1 VARKRMIDPNIWMSE
16 DVGKLN
22 LFERLLLIGMFSN
35 ADDEGK
41 GRANP
46 PLIRSLIFPYDDI
59 PIADIEAALEK
70 IKQYIHIEIYE
81 VDGSRY
87 YKFSN
92 WKKWQR
98 VDKIQ
103 KSIIPEPPPNDSEND
118 SKNDSKNDSTTSS
131 RMGSDEEKREKE
143 KRKEENIK
151 EDSIREEKETSLSHD
166 KAIEILKFYEGRTC
180 TSIAAHFQL
189 IVSLAEKYLV
199 DDIKEAMEKA
209 LDKGKKDKGALDYAQ
224 GILKNWQSE
233 GKPTA
238 DTSKSNYKVKKPSSW
253 NLQDQRPMEAGLE
266 EKLLKASAG
275 EEPVEDAME
284 VLRKYRE
291 EGK

>member
-1 VARKRMIDPNIWMSE
+1 MIDPNIWMSE

-46 PLIRSLIFPYDDI
+46 PLIRSIIFPYDDI
-59 PIADIEAALEK
+59 PISDIEAALEK
-70 IKQYIHIEIYE
+70 LKQYICIEIYE

-103 KSIIPEPPPNDSEND
+103 KSIIPEPPPNDS
-118 SKNDSKNDSTTSS
+118 KNDSKNDSVTSI
-131 RMGSDEEKREKE
+131 GIIPDQEKREKE
-143 KRKEENIK
+143 KRKEENIREDSIR
-151 EDSIREEKETSLSHD
+151 EDSIREEKEASLSHD

-180 TSIAAHFQL
+180 TSISAHFQL
-189 IVSLAEKYLV
+189 VVSLAEKYLV
-199 DDIKEAMEKA
+199 EDIKEAMEKA

-238 DTSKSNYKVKKPSSW
+238 ETNKGNYKSKKSSGW
-253 NLQDQRPMEAGLE
+253 NLKDQRPMEEGLVDQ
-266 EKLLKASAG
+266 LIAASAG
-275 EEPVEDAME
+275 EDTGEDPME
-284 VLRKYRE
+284 MLRQIR
-291 EGK
+291 GAG

>member
-1 VARKRMIDPNIWMSE
+1 MIDPNIWMSE
-16 DVGKLN
+16 DVGKLS

-59 PIADIEAALEK
+59 PISDIEAALGR

-118 SKNDSKNDSTTSS
+118 SKNDSTTSS

-151 EDSIREEKETSLSHD
+151 EDSIREEKEASLSHD

-180 TSIAAHFQL
+180 TSISAHFQL
-189 IVSLAEKYLV
+189 VVSMVEKYTV
-199 DDIKEAMEKA
+199 EDIKEAMEKA

-233 GKPTA
+233 GKPSAETN
-238 DTSKSNYKVKKPSSW
+238 KSIYKGKRPSSW
-253 NLQDQRPMEAGLE
+253 NLKDQRQMEPGLE
-266 EKLLKASAG
+266 EKLLEKSIEG
-275 EEPVEDAME
+275 IQTE
-284 VLRKYRE
+284 VDPKEMLKQIR
-291 EGK
+291 GS